1 MSVFL
6 SRQSHDTDLRN
17 HTVEFLFLI
26 FSGLQDM
33 PGPLL
38 DANKTKMIKTGCSW
52 DSWTN
57 R

>member
-6 SRQSHDTDLRN
+6 SRQFHDTDIRN

-38 DANKTKMIKTGCSW
+38 NANKTKMIKTGCSW